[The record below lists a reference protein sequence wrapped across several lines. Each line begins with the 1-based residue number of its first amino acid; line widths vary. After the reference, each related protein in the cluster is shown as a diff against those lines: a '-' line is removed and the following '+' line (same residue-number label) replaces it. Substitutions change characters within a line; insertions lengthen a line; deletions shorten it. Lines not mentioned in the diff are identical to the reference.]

1 MLPKVILH
9 NTMSLDGSL
18 TGFEPNLEI
27 HYRIARSYQADVHF
41 VGSKTAKAGIDMFM
55 ESVPPEEAADFVKP
69 DAPADS
75 HWWVIPDTR
84 GILKGLLHVMRR
96 SEYCPALVILVSKK
110 TSREYISY
118 LEERN
123 YEYLVAGDDHV
134 DYKNALEIL
143 SERYNVNTVLTDAGG
158 TLNGILLAQGLV
170 NEISL
175 LVAPTVVGKA
185 GANVFGTFDPG
196 KNGISLELLKSE
208 SVDANYVWLVY
219 KVVNTS

>member
-27 HYRIARSYQADVHF
+27 HYQIARSYKADVHF
-41 VGSKTAKAGIDMFM
+41 VGSRTAKVGIDMFM
-55 ESVPPEEAADFVKP
+55 ETVPPEEASDFVKP
-69 DAPADS
+69 APTSDN
-75 HWWVIPDTR
+75 HFWVIPDTR

-96 SEYCPALVILVSKK
+96 SEYCPALVMLVSKK
-110 TSREYISY
+110 TSREYIRY

-123 YEYLVAGDDHV
+123 YDYLVVGDDHV

-143 SERYNVNTVLTDAGG
+143 SERYNVKTVVTDAGG
-158 TLNGILLAQGLV
+158 TLNSILLAQGLV

-185 GANVFGTFDPG
+185 GANVFGTFEPG
-196 KNGISLELLKSE
+196 KNGVSLELLKSE
-208 SVDANYVWLVY
+208 LVDANYVWLEY
-219 KVVNTS
+219 KVLY

>member
-27 HYRIARSYQADVHF
+27 HYQIARSYQADVHF
-41 VGSKTAKAGIDMFM
+41 VGSRTAKAGIEMFM
-55 ESVPPEEAADFVKP
+55 ETVPPEEAADFVKP
-69 DAPADS
+69 APTSDK
-75 HWWVIPDTR
+75 HIWVIPDTR
-84 GILKGLLHVMRR
+84 GIMKGLLHVIRR
-96 SEYCPALVILVSKK
+96 SEYCPALVIFVSKK
-110 TSREYISY
+110 TSSEYITY

-123 YEYLVAGDDHV
+123 YDYLIAGDDHV
-134 DYKNALEIL
+134 DYKKALEML
-143 SERYNVNTVLTDAGG
+143 SERYNGKTVLTDAGG
-158 TLNGILLAQGLV
+158 TLNSILLGQGLV

-175 LVAPTVVGKA
+175 LVAPTVIGKA
-185 GANVFGTFDPG
+185 GANVFGKFEPE

-219 KVVNTS
+219 KVLN